1 MSLNLVAY
9 GAVAAA
15 AAVLLVIGGPGQ
27 RAAHLPV
34 PLLRVASAQA
44 AGDGSG
50 HAGPTQVSVAGTTL
64 TSVSVELP
72 RSTQVFPG
80 GAAANAINANCL
92 TCHSAGMVLNQPSL
106 SRAVWEAEVA
116 KMRNTY
122 KAPVAA
128 EDVSA
133 IVAYLVGI
141 KGTR

>member
-27 RAAHLPV
+27 RAAHLPA

-50 HAGPTQVSVAGTTL
+50 HAGPTL